1 MKINRIQQIEDYINQ
16 NQTVSIDEL
25 CEIFKVSK
33 NTIRRDIKQLEEKGV
48 LKKVYGGVVAV
59 EPSLKN
65 FETRNIDH
73 QEDKMKIANKAAE
86 LIKPNDI
93 IFIDS
98 GTTTKNILLDLNRE
112 IPFTLITNNL
122 DVINLAIEF
131 PFVEIILIGST
142 YKRVT
147 RSFVDTTENLVV
159 SKLNIDIAFMAAT
172 GFSINNGM
180 SNADPLEHAIKKQIV
195 NRAQQVF
202 LLSDISKLGKSALYS
217 YAPLDTLK
225 GIIVNESLS
234 EEYLNYFEEHQI
246 TVYVV

>member
-25 CEIFKVSK
+25 REIFKVSK

-142 YKRVT
+142 YKRLT